1 MYVNRL
7 IEFAETHPDEL
18 IPIGFKKKKMQW
30 VADVEDGV
38 ITLSNAGN
46 KEIQVPDIAR
56 SSGIKSILLVDK
68 ADYVFAVS
76 DTKSNEQRS
85 KNRHE
90 AYLTLLD
97 AYLEENNDA
106 DVKKLRECL
115 RDKDAVNEA
124 VKEKDVKM
132 NDLIYF
138 QIRDEDYLH
147 DTPEVH
153 KFWGKYIQPESGSSE
168 ENITCMYCGE
178 IGPIMNR
185 HTINFLIGPD
195 RTKLIS
201 ANANAY
207 ESHGLKN
214 SYSAPTCYACE
225 QKYGKALEY
234 LLTPYKGKNPG
245 GPHMFRLGDL
255 TFVHWLRSM
264 EQLPEGLNNVM
275 MSDKDQGTQHMADL
289 IEQVFKGKEMER
301 ELKNFCILTLSA
313 NKGRLV
319 VRDYAEDSAAH
330 LKERIKQF
338 FKAQDIGANRYYG
351 IYTLAATMYVD
362 ASKQMQKY
370 ALKEWMEWFLHGKSL
385 SERILIPLL
394 KQIEVSGAMHA
405 HQAAAVKSWLVSQNE
420 REGIERRR
428 WTVTTDVKNQ
438 EPAYVIGRL
447 FAVLEKIQQ
456 EAINSKNTIAT
467 KYFSS
472 ASTTPKSVI
481 GLLIRNAQHH
491 LAKISSDDKK
501 RGLAI
506 SYDQRLAE
514 IYGQLK
520 KYPDMLNAEGQ
531 AEFAM
536 GYYHEKQDL
545 YTSKK
550 DQEEGAVQN
559 GLSKA

>member
-7 IEFAETHPDEL
+7 IEFAERHPEEL
-18 IPIGFKKKKMQW
+18 VPIGFKVKKMQW
-30 VADVEDGV
+30 IADIEEGT
-38 ITLSNAGN
+38 ITLTDAGN
-46 KEIQVPDIAR
+46 RQIQVPDIAR
-56 SSGIKSILLVDK
+56 SSGTNAILLVDK

-76 DTKSNEQRS
+76 DTKTNENRS
-85 KNRHE
+85 QERHE
-90 AYLTLLD
+90 SYLTLID
-97 AYLEENNDA
+97 TYLKENNDV
-106 DVKKLRECL
+106 DIEELRECL
-115 RDKDAVNEA
+115 RNKDAINQE
-124 VKEKDVKM
+124 VKKNGVKM

-138 QIRDEDYLH
+138 RIRDDELLH
-147 DTPEVH
+147 KKVEIQ
-153 KFWGKYIQPESGSSE
+153 KFWGKYIQPKSGRGK
-168 ENITCMYCGE
+168 ENIACMYCGE
-178 IGPIMNR
+178 IGPVMER
-185 HTINFLIGPD
+185 HTINFFIERDG
-195 RTKLIS
+195 TKLIS

-234 LLTPYKGKNPG
+234 LLTPYKGKKPG
-245 GPHMFRLGDL
+245 GPHMFRLGEL
-255 TFVHWLRSM
+255 TFVHWLRSA
-264 EQLPEGLNNVM
+264 EQLPEGFNNM
-275 MSDKDQGTQHMADL
+275 MISDKDQGKQDMEDL
-289 IEQVFKGKEMER
+289 IEQVFKGNEVER
-301 ELKNFCILTLSA
+301 ELNNFCILTLSA

-330 LKERIKQF
+330 LKKHIKQF
-338 FKAQDIGANRYYG
+338 FMAQDIGANRYYG

-362 ASKQMQKY
+362 GSSQMQKY

-385 SERILIPLL
+385 SDRVLIPLL
-394 KQIEVSGAMHA
+394 KQIQVSGAMHA

-420 REGIERRR
+420 KEGIERRR
-428 WTVTTDVKNQ
+428 WTVTTDVKDKN
-438 EPAYVIGRL
+438 PAYVLGRL

-456 EAINSKNTIAT
+456 EAINSTNTIAT

-472 ASTTPKSVI
+472 ASTTPKAVM

-491 LAKISSDDKK
+491 LAKINGDDNR

-506 SYDQRLAE
+506 YYDKRLAE
-514 IYGQLK
+514 VYGNLTE
-520 KYPDMLNAEGQ
+520 YPDMLNAEGQ

-545 YTSKK
+545 YTPKK
-550 DQEEGAVQN
+550 DKEKGAVQD